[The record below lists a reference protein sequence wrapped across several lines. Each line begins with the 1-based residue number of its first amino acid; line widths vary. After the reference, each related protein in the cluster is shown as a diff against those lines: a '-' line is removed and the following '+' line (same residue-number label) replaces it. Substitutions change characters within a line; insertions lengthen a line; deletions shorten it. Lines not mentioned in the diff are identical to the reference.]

1 MVVMILR
8 GSLNSKAFCITSTLS
23 TDPPSIW
30 AAILT
35 LLLPRTA
42 KVGGWLYLV
51 PPSVTLIWSILAIP
65 LTSTI
70 AGTLKNGS
78 RVGSVG

>member
-1 MVVMILR
+1 MLS
-8 GSLNSKAFCITSTLS
+8 GSLNSNAFLIISTLS
-23 TDPPSIW
+23 TDPPDIC
-30 AAILT
+30 AAICT

-42 KVGGWLYLV
+42 SVGGWLYLV